1 MTIKQLFDTGLL
13 GMSEL
18 VNILNLDTDIYQ
30 FNQPVSYLNL
40 SDKDLKREVYRISA
54 ELHKIE
60 GSPDWKYDRFI
71 PFISLDVSDRLI

>member
-1 MTIKQLFDTGLL
+1 MTIKHLFDTGLL
-13 GMSEL
+13 GMSDL

-30 FNQPVSYLNL
+30 FNHPVSYLNL

-54 ELHKIE
+54 EMHKIDK
-60 GSPDWKYDRFI
+60 SPEWKYERYI